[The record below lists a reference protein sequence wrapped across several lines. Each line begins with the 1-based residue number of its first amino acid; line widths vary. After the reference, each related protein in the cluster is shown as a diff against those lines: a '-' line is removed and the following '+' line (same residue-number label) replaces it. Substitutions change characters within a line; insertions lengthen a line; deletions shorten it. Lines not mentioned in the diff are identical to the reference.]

1 MLVPPGA
8 STSEQTHDLVGEAYY
23 VLAGTGTVTVKSP
36 ASETEPIRT
45 WDAIPIRIGESSV
58 FTNTGSEPLELFVM
72 GVAKDAA
79 AKMQLLSGGP
89 QR

>member
-8 STSEQTHDLVGEAYY
+8 STSESTHDTVGEAYY
-23 VLAGTGTVTVKSP
+23 VLGGSGTVTVKGP
-36 ASETEPIRT
+36 AAETAPIRAG
-45 WDAIPIRIGESSV
+45 DAIPIRIGESSV
-58 FTNTGSEPLELFVM
+58 FTNTGAEPLELFVM

-79 AKMQLLSGGP
+79 AKTQLLSGAG